1 MERRNNIIPP
11 FSSSPHFPL
20 SPKRKK
26 CGRER
31 GNEETRSPIPLVFHY
46 QKEEKQTIEKEEE
59 EEEFYPISYSLH
71 FLQENENEI
80 KKKRRMG
87 AE

>member
-1 MERRNNIIPP
+1 MIS
-11 FSSSPHFPL
+11 FSFPALLL
-20 SPKRKK
+20 SPKRKQ

-59 EEEFYPISYSLH
+59 EEEEEEEFYPISYSLH
-71 FLQENENEI
+71 FPQENENEI

-87 AE
+87 EE